1 MYSGIQAP
9 FTKDRLNSHPTSPP
23 SPGSWARP
31 AESVTLVP
39 RGTPLVPQCPAP
51 PGPYPP
57 RGPVETCGKMVSNVV
72 HPRTNHNKPSYHH
85 KQRIIHNY
93 TLLLRSWMV
102 PSPDGIVCW
111 STLMCPKWLSESTM
125 IAEKCGNN
133 HGSCCMLLL
142 GMRTVQLW
150 NPEPACPKPPARLSH
165 SHHLRLSKAG
175 FRKIRDVRRINYS
188 MADSGGPTGL
198 SKIHASWLLFYVMDF
213 MSWMVYNGIPLP
225 PSASPLLGLH
235 IIKSLMYRR
244 VI

>member
-31 AESVTLVP
+31 TESVTLVP

-72 HPRTNHNKPSYHH
+72 HPRTNHNRPSYHH

-102 PSPDGIVCW
+102 PSPNGLVW

-125 IAEKCGNN
+125 IAEKCGSN
-133 HGSCCMLLL
+133 HGSCCWVWELSSYGTPSLH
-142 GMRTVQLW
+142 
-150 NPEPACPKPPARLSH
+150 ARSLPQGFHILTTSD
-165 SHHLRLSKAG
+165 SQRLVLEKSEMSG
-175 FRKIRDVRRINYS
+175 ESTIVWLTLVVR
-188 MADSGGPTGL
+188 L
-198 SKIHASWLLFYVMDF
+198 V
-213 MSWMVYNGIPLP
+213 
-225 PSASPLLGLH
+225 
-235 IIKSLMYRR
+235 
-244 VI
+244 